1 MPERSRWRAQTASLE
16 HSIRVRF
23 EAMRSQFNER
33 TRRLWA
39 AAEVKAAGPGSISLV
54 SRATGICR
62 QTIARACREQEQP
75 SLLAPGTRLRR
86 AGAGAPRL
94 VVKNPALLADLERLI
109 EPSTRGDPESP
120 LRWTCKSTRNL
131 AEALQTMGHPIS
143 HDTVARLLHEQDYSL
158 QANRK
163 IIEGTD
169 HPDRDEQFHHIS
181 QTTKGFLE
189 QGQPAISV
197 DTKKKELVGNFKN
210 AGREWEPVGQPRPV
224 QDHDFL
230 NPLDGKITPH
240 GVYDLADN
248 TGWVSVGIDHDTAEF
263 AVESIRRWWTLIGK
277 AKYPHATQLL
287 VTADGGGSN
296 GYRLRLWKVELQKL
310 ADEIGVAISVCHF
323 PPGTSKWNKIEH
335 QLFSFISINWRGR
348 PLTDYQ
354 TIVGLIGATKTRKG
368 LVVRCDMDTNRYATG
383 IQVSDN
389 DMEALNITRHP
400 FHGEWNYTL
409 APRRNTGKPIDRT
422 IF

>member
-1 MPERSRWRAQTASLE
+1 LE
-16 HSIRVRF
+16 QRIRVRF
-23 EAMRSQFNER
+23 EAMKSLLNER
-33 TRRLWA
+33 TRRMWA
-39 AAEVKAAGPGSISLV
+39 AAEVKGAGPNSISLV
-54 SRATGICR
+54 SRATGMCR
-62 QTIARACREQEQP
+62 QTIARGCDELKDP
-75 SLLAPGTRLRR
+75 SLQPPGNRLRL
-86 AGAGAPRL
+86 AGAGATPL
-94 VVKNPALLADLERLI
+94 VVKHPALLPDLERLI
-109 EPSTRGDPESP
+109 EPTTRGDPESP

-131 AEALQTMGHPIS
+131 ADALRDKGHSIC
-143 HDTVARLLHEQDYSL
+143 HDTVARLLHDQDYSL

-163 IIEGTD
+163 ILEGAH
-169 HPDRDEQFHHIS
+169 HPDRDEQFRHVS
-181 QTTKGFLE
+181 QTTTSFLQ

-210 AGREWEPVGQPRPV
+210 GGREWEPVGQPRPV
-224 QDHDFL
+224 RDHDFL
-230 NPLDGKITPH
+230 DPLNGKVAPH

-263 AVESIRRWWTLIGK
+263 AVESIRRWWNLIGK

-335 QLFSFISINWRGR
+335 QLFSFISMNWRGC

-354 TIVGLIGATKTRKG
+354 TIIGLIGATKTRKG
-368 LVVRCDMDTNRYATG
+368 LVVRCEMDTNRYPTG
-383 IQVSDN
+383 IKVSDEE
-389 DMEALNITRHP
+389 MAALNITRNQ
-400 FHGEWNYTL
+400 FHGEWNYTI
-409 APRRNTGKPIDRT
+409 APRAKIADPSDRT

>member
-1 MPERSRWRAQTASLE
+1 MQDRSCRSPQKASLE
-16 HSIRVRF
+16 QSIRVRF
-23 EAMRSQFNER
+23 EAMKSLLNER
-33 TRRLWA
+33 SRRMWA

-62 QTIARACREQEQP
+62 QSIARGCRELEDPSVQP
-75 SLLAPGTRLRR
+75 PGNRLRPL
-86 AGAGAPRL
+86 GAGATPL
-94 VVKNPALLADLERLI
+94 VVKDPTLLPDLERMI
-109 EPSTRGDPESP
+109 EPITRGDPESP

-131 AEALQTMGHPIS
+131 ADALREKGHSIS
-143 HDTVARLLHEQDYSL
+143 HDTVARLLHDQDYSL

-163 IIEGTD
+163 ILEGAD
-169 HPDRDEQFHHIS
+169 HPDRDEQFRHIS
-181 QTTKGFLE
+181 QTTTSFLQ

-197 DTKKKELVGNFKN
+197 DTKKKEPVGNFKN
-210 AGREWEPVGQPRPV
+210 GGREWEPVGQPRPV

-230 NPLDGKITPH
+230 DPLKGKITPH

-263 AVESIRRWWTLIGK
+263 AVESIRRWWKLIGQ
-277 AKYPHATQLL
+277 AKYPHATRLL

-368 LVVRCDMDTNRYATG
+368 LVVRCDLDTHRYATG
-383 IQVSDN
+383 IKVSEEE
-389 DMEALNITRHP
+389 MAALNITRNP
-400 FHGEWNYTL
+400 FHGEWNYTI
-409 APRRNTGKPIDRT
+409 APRLNTGEPTDRT